1 MQLTAKLLLILLAV
15 INVGG
20 LLSKSVKKIKRQRAF
35 SYFSNVIDSADAES
49 YGTTLFDYL
58 NKYLVDIKQQ
68 QQRCNQIP
76 LPKTV
81 LNQRY
86 FNPMFNLRMYK
97 YWYPPKDYQYLIVW
111 SQLESYRN
119 AMLLSYLLQNE
130 NAKFPP
136 GDYLSVCVCVFGLF
150 LRSNS
155 MFCNHKAGYTCTC
168 RVLLNCTP
176 CK

>member
-1 MQLTAKLLLILLAV
+1 MKIRLRLVVILLALV
-15 INVGG
+15 IDV
-20 LLSKSVKKIKRQRAF
+20 LSSKKVRSKRQRAF

-68 QQRCNQIP
+68 QARCNQIP

-81 LNQRY
+81 LSQKY

-97 YWYPPKDYQYLIVW
+97 YWFPPKDYQYLVVW

-136 GDYLSVCVCVFGLF
+136 GKLKQDFF
-150 LRSNS
+150 A
-155 MFCNHKAGYTCTC
+155 F
-168 RVLLNCTP
+168 
-176 CK
+176 